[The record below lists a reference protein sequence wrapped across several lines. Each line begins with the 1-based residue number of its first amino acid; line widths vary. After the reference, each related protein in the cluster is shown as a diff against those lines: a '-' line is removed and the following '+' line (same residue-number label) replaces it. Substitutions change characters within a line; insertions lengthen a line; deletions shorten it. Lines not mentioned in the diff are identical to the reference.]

1 MAAVGAYAGGAL
13 PTVIVPAMGAM
24 AALSFVRPC
33 QMVVVPGLVVSP
45 RELTRANLVMGYCE
59 SASALV
65 GPLMASALIAIGGT
79 RLALLVMA
87 MLVSLC
93 TISAWPLVRFDAD
106 VQPSAVV
113 SRPTRVGALADGLRS
128 LAERRGAKQ
137 LLLVLTAQYVLVG
150 ALDLICVVLADEVF
164 GMGPAGPGLL
174 SAMFGAGALIG
185 AACST
190 LLVAR
195 RRLAPVL
202 LVSLAAICGA
212 LVVMGAWTVLGPVVV
227 ALVVAGVGRSILDV
241 TGRMLLQR
249 SAPQHALASIFA
261 TLEALALLGCVVGSV
276 VAQVGIAVEGARTA
290 ILAIAAVLGA
300 SVVWSARR
308 LTEVDQIA
316 DAPVFEIRLLRRLA
330 LFSPLPGPALEGV
343 ARAARPQLV
352 GAGEAV
358 VREEEVGDDYYAVVD
373 GTFEVTMRG
382 RHRREMGR
390 GEGFGEIALLADVPR
405 TATVVALTEASLLV
419 IERGAFLTA
428 VTGHDASRQAAWGV
442 ARAWHPALDEPPEVL
457 DPPGEPSTDPAR

>member
-1 MAAVGAYAGGAL
+1 M
-13 PTVIVPAMGAM
+13 
-24 AALSFVRPC
+24 
-33 QMVVVPGLVVSP
+33 
-45 RELTRANLVMGYCE
+45 
-59 SASALV
+59 
-65 GPLMASALIAIGGT
+65 
-79 RLALLVMA
+79 
-87 MLVSLC
+87 
-93 TISAWPLVRFDAD
+93 
-106 VQPSAVV
+106 
-113 SRPTRVGALADGLRS
+113 SRPTRIGALADGLRS

-137 LLLVLTAQYVLVG
+137 LLLVLTAQYVLIG
-150 ALDLICVVLADEVF
+150 ALDLICVVLADEAF
-164 GMGPAGPGLL
+164 GLGPAGPGLL

-202 LVSLAAICGA
+202 LVSLAAIGGA
-212 LVVMGAWTVLGPVVV
+212 LVVMAAWTMLGPVVV

-261 TLEALALLGCVVGSV
+261 TLEALALLGCVLGSV
-276 VAQVGIAVEGARTA
+276 VAQVGIAVEGVRTA
-290 ILAIAAVLGA
+290 LVAIAAVLGA

-330 LFSPLPGPALEGV
+330 LFAPLPGPALEGV
-343 ARAARPQLV
+343 ARATRPQRV
-352 GAGEAV
+352 TAGEAV
-358 VREEEVGDDYYAVVD
+358 VREGEVGDDYYAVVD
-373 GTFEVTMRG
+373 GTLEVTMRG

-405 TATVVALTEASLLV
+405 TATVVALTEGSLLV
-419 IERGAFLTA
+419 IDRGAFLTA

-442 ARAWHPALDEPPEVL
+442 ARAWHPELDALPEVL
-457 DPPGEPSTDPAR
+457 DPPGEPSTDSTR

>member
-1 MAAVGAYAGGAL
+1 
-13 PTVIVPAMGAM
+13 
-24 AALSFVRPC
+24 VRPC

-59 SASALV
+59 RASALV
-65 GPLMASALIAIGGT
+65 GPLIASALIAIGGT

-137 LLLVLTAQYVLVG
+137 LLLVLTAQYVLIG
-150 ALDLICVVLADEVF
+150 ALDLICVVLADEAF
-164 GMGPAGPGLL
+164 GLGPAGPGLL
-174 SAMFGAGALIG
+174 SAMFGAGAVIG

-212 LVVMGAWTVLGPVVV
+212 LVVMGAWAMLGPVVV

-261 TLEALALLGCVVGSV
+261 TLEPAG
-276 VAQVGIAVEGARTA
+276 
-290 ILAIAAVLGA
+290 
-300 SVVWSARR
+300 SARR
-308 LTEVDQIA
+308 PVGHCCHGSLDGDQALRMSCSNTCWSIWSSRLTYTQ
-316 DAPVFEIRLLRRLA
+316 LL
-330 LFSPLPGPALEGV
+330 P
-343 ARAARPQLV
+343 
-352 GAGEAV
+352 
-358 VREEEVGDDYYAVVD
+358 
-373 GTFEVTMRG
+373 
-382 RHRREMGR
+382 
-390 GEGFGEIALLADVPR
+390 
-405 TATVVALTEASLLV
+405 VVAGPRSASSGSGV
-419 IERGAFLTA
+419 
-428 VTGHDASRQAAWGV
+428 DAY
-442 ARAWHPALDEPPEVL
+442 
-457 DPPGEPSTDPAR
+457 PSWIL

>member
-1 MAAVGAYAGGAL
+1 ALTAALSLAAVGAYAGGAL
-13 PTVIVPAMGAM
+13 LTVIGPAMGAV

-45 RELTRANLVMGYCE
+45 RELTRANLLMGYCE
-59 SASALV
+59 SASALI

-79 RLALLVMA
+79 RLALLLLA
-87 MLVSLC
+87 MLASLC
-93 TISAWPLVRFDAD
+93 TISAWPLVRLDAGI
-106 VQPSAVV
+106 QSPAVA
-113 SRPTRVGALADGLRS
+113 SRPSRIGALADGLRG

-137 LLLVLTAQYVLVG
+137 LLLVLTAQYVLIG
-150 ALDLICVVLADEVF
+150 SLDLICVVLADDAF
-164 GMGPAGPGLL
+164 GFGPAGPGLL

-202 LVSLAAICGA
+202 LVS
-212 LVVMGAWTVLGPVVV
+212 
-227 ALVVAGVGRSILDV
+227 LVVAGVGRSILDV

-261 TLEALALLGCVVGSV
+261 TLEALALLGCVLGSV
-276 VAQVGIAVEGARTA
+276 VAQVGIAVDGVRTA
-290 ILAIAAVLGA
+290 LVAIAAVLGA

-330 LFSPLPGPALEGV
+330 LFAPLPGPALEGV
-343 ARAARPQLV
+343 ARATRPQRV
-352 GAGEAV
+352 TAGEAV
-358 VREEEVGDDYYAVVD
+358 VREGEVGDDYYAVVD
-373 GTFEVTMRG
+373 GTLEVTMRG

-405 TATVVALTEASLLV
+405 TATVVALTEGSLLV
-419 IERGAFLTA
+419 IDRGAFLTA

-442 ARAWHPALDEPPEVL
+442 ARAWHPELDALPEVL
-457 DPPGEPSTDPAR
+457 DPPGEPSTDSTR